1 MVTTMLADRPKSI
14 AALENADL
22 ALRLLDSPTT
32 RSARVLTLRLVE
44 DAYKAVIRDLPALR
58 LTTEERILLNKK
70 VALIRLRLFN

>member
-1 MVTTMLADRPKSI
+1 MVTTMLTDRPKSI

-22 ALRLLDSPTT
+22 ALKLLDAPTT

-44 DAYKAVIRDLPALR
+44 DAYEAVIRDIPALH
-58 LTTEERILLNKK
+58 LTTQERVLLNRK